1 VFDRFIQIAAPR
13 HLPWI
18 VLATLVPACGGSP
31 TSPDPPVPPPA
42 VTCPA
47 NVETLARLGQ
57 PPVVTFDV
65 PIPTGGVA
73 PVSTTCAPA
82 SGTPFPLGTTRVT
95 CTATDSRGRSGACG
109 FSVIVS
115 AVPVLSSVRF
125 AAFGDSITEGTT
137 SPDPTTL
144 LLSLIESYPY
154 KLQALLSAR
163 YIDQTIVVL
172 NRGRA
177 GERAY
182 PREGS
187 TTGVSRLPGVLT
199 TDKPQVL
206 LLLHGAND
214 LLAAASSG
222 PFDAAIGRI
231 ITALEDMIQIARARG
246 VRVMLANF
254 PPQNPNGS
262 RGGGAEAVVELNNEI
277 AALASD
283 EGVVLVDLF
292 GGLNGT
298 PTGSIGVD
306 GLHPTDAGYTRI
318 ANIWYEAIRR
328 VYEQPGGPLGDGGPP
343 RLVLDP
349 ERP

>member
-1 VFDRFIQIAAPR
+1 VYDRLTLKAVR

-18 VLATLVPACGGSP
+18 VLAAILPACGGSP
-31 TSPDPPVPPPA
+31 TSPDPPVPAPA

-47 NVETLARLGQ
+47 DVQAMARLGQ
-57 PPVVTFDV
+57 PPVVTFETPV
-65 PIPTGGVA
+65 PTGGVA

-82 SGTPFPLGTTRVT
+82 SGTAFPVGTSRVT
-95 CTATDSRGRSGACG
+95 CTATDSRGRAGACG

-125 AAFGDSITEGTT
+125 VAFGDSITEGTT

-154 KLQALLSAR
+154 KLQALLTAR

-177 GERAY
+177 GERAS
-182 PREGS
+182 PRQGG
-187 TTGVSRLPGVLT
+187 TGGVTRLPGVLDA
-199 TDKPQVL
+199 DKPQVL

-214 LLAAASSG
+214 LLAASASG
-222 PFDAAIGRI
+222 LFDAAIGRI

-246 VRVMLANF
+246 VRVLLANF

-262 RGGGAEAVVELNNEI
+262 RGGGAEAVIELNNEI

-283 EGVVLVDLF
+283 EGVVLVDLY
-292 GGLNGT
+292 GGLGGT

-306 GLHPTDAGYTRI
+306 GLHPTDGGYTKI
-318 ANIWYEAIRR
+318 ANIWYDAIRR
-328 VYEQPGGPLGDGGPP
+328 VYEQPGGTQGTRGAP

-349 ERP
+349 ERR

>member
-1 VFDRFIQIAAPR
+1 MTTAARR

-18 VLATLVPACGGSP
+18 LVATLLHGCGGSP
-31 TSPDPPVPPPA
+31 TNPDPPVPPPA

-47 NVETLARLGQ
+47 DVQALARSGQ

-65 PIPTGGVA
+65 PVPTGGVP

-125 AAFGDSITEGTT
+125 VAFGDSITEGTT

-144 LLSLIESYPY
+144 LLSLTESYPY
-154 KLQALLSAR
+154 KLEALLSAR

-182 PREGS
+182 PREGG
-187 TTGVSRLPGVLT
+187 TGGVTRLPGVLDR
-199 TDKPQVL
+199 DKPQVL

-214 LLAAASSG
+214 LLAAAASG
-222 PFDAAIGRI
+222 LFDAAIGRI
-231 ITALEDMIQIARARG
+231 ITALEDMIQIAHARG
-246 VRVMLANF
+246 VQVMLANF

-306 GLHPTDAGYTRI
+306 GLHPTDSGYTKI

-328 VYEQPGGPLGDGGPP
+328 VYEQSGPLGAGGPP
-343 RLVLDP
+343 RLVIVA

>member
-1 VFDRFIQIAAPR
+1 VFDRFTPTAR
-13 HLPWI
+13 RLPWI
-18 VLATLVPACGGSP
+18 VLATLLPSCGGSP
-31 TSPDPPVPPPA
+31 TSPDPPVPAPA
-42 VTCPA
+42 ITCPA
-47 NVETLARLGQ
+47 DVQALARLGQ
-57 PPVVTFDV
+57 PPVVTFDTPV
-65 PIPTGGVA
+65 PTGGVV
-73 PVSTTCAPA
+73 PVSTACAPA
-82 SGTPFPLGTTRVT
+82 SGTAFPAGTTRVT
-95 CTATDSRGRSGACG
+95 CTATDSRGRSGACE

-125 AAFGDSITEGTT
+125 VAFGDSITEGTT

-163 YIDQTIVVL
+163 YIDQTVVVL

-177 GERAY
+177 GERV
-182 PREGS
+182 S
-187 TTGVSRLPGVLT
+187 SGVTRLPGVLNN
-199 TDKPQVL
+199 DKPQVL

-214 LLAAASSG
+214 LLGAASSG
-222 PFDAAIGRI
+222 SFDAAIGRI
-231 ITALEDMIQIARARG
+231 ITGLEDMIEIARKRG

-283 EGVVLVDLF
+283 EGIVLVDLF

-306 GLHPTDAGYTRI
+306 GLHPTDAGYTKI
-318 ANIWYEAIRR
+318 ANIWYEAIGR
-328 VYEQPGGPLGDGGPP
+328 VYEQSGGPRSTGGPP
-343 RLVLDP
+343 RLVIDS